1 MKRAAAQKKAPPFCP
16 SGVEGLLV
24 LFQFGVLVML
34 LASCGYRFT
43 APNSSLPGGITAA
56 HVPFFTNRTAEPGA
70 EIPFTQAARDQLDR
84 AGRLG
89 GPDSDAVLE
98 GTIIA
103 VGSGP
108 FMTAPTL
115 PRQPGFRMSATISLT
130 LKKNGVDVGTT
141 TVAVSEE
148 FPSGADVL
156 LTESNRA
163 AALRRLA
170 DATVREGFERLQS
183 PR

>member
-1 MKRAAAQKKAPPFCP
+1 MRAP
-16 SGVEGLLV
+16 SPRGGEGWGEGWPLLLL
-24 LFQFGVLVML
+24 LFL

-43 APNSSLPGGITAA
+43 APNAALPVRSA
-56 HVPFFTNRTAEPGA
+56 HVPFFINRTAEPGA
-70 EIPFTQAARDQLDR
+70 EMAFTQAARDQLER

-89 GPDSDAVLE
+89 GPDAEGVLE
-98 GTIIA
+98 GTILA
-103 VGSGP
+103 VSSGP
-108 FMTAPTL
+108 FLTAPAL
-115 PRQPGFRMSATISLT
+115 PRQPVFRMSATISLT
-130 LKKNGVDVGTT
+130 LKKNGVVVGGT

-170 DATVREGFERLQS
+170 DAAVREGFERLQS
-183 PR
+183 AP